1 MQALKDLSRALEKF
15 GVAGLKPR
23 ADGRFSLGYD
33 GGRRLDIH
41 SLPDGRLILEMHL
54 AYLPE
59 QGAARTT
66 LLESALRFSTTR
78 MPREHDVLCLS
89 ADGNSLLLQCEVPAR
104 AGVATVERTLERF
117 LNAADAWWLAV
128 GLGSESAPSRLV
140 AQSRSVVVQ
149 P

>member
-1 MQALKDLSRALEKF
+1 MHALKDLSRALEKF
-15 GVAGLKPR
+15 GFAGLKPR

-41 SLPDGRLILEMHL
+41 SLPDGRLVLEMHL

-59 QGAARTT
+59 QGASRTT

-78 MPREHDVLCLS
+78 MPSRHDVLCLS
-89 ADGNSLLLQCEVPAR
+89 EDAGSLLLQCEVPAR
-104 AGVATVERTLERF
+104 AGVTAVEHALEQF
-117 LNAADAWWLAV
+117 LNAADVWWHAV
-128 GLGSESAPSRLV
+128 GLGAESVPPRLV